1 MAILNNSCGIIAQSN
16 APLNVYTQLISFK
29 PTISGSIEEGSGN
42 YTTLAGTYYVIG
54 KLIFININ
62 LTWTDH
68 TGIGNMILTSLP
80 VTCINQD
87 NLTPTFSIR
96 TEDILLPSG
105 AVEVLGEVQI
115 NTQTASLYV
124 TRSNA
129 PIAPIEMSVFGTIRA
144 TFIYES
150 I

>member
-1 MAILNNSCGIIAQSN
+1 
-16 APLNVYTQLISFK
+16 
-29 PTISGSIEEGSGN
+29 
-42 YTTLAGTYYVIG
+42 
-54 KLIFININ
+54 
-62 LTWTDH
+62 
-68 TGIGNMILTSLP
+68 MILTSLP